1 MSAARHRLPHAGG
14 FTLIELMVTV
24 AIIAVL
30 ATLTAPSFRALA
42 ANQTLSNTTQE
53 LMTALLTAR
62 SLALKNNQSAT
73 VARTDGTSWAS
84 GWQVFVDAN
93 SDGSYQSGTD
103 TLVITREALDSDIAV
118 EATSGGIPAALEF
131 RYRADGFLAGGA
143 NKSVM
148 LKSTYTGKKKCI
160 IVGNTGRARIT
171 SPADTATSCTDT

>member
-1 MSAARHRLPHAGG
+1 MRIAVFPRHRALG

-42 ANQTLSNTTQE
+42 ANQTLSNTSQE
-53 LMTALLTAR
+53 LLTALMTARAQ
-62 SLALKNNQSAT
+62 ALKNNQSAT
-73 VARTDGTSWAS
+73 VARTDGSSWTG

-93 SDGSYQSGTD
+93 SNDSYQSGTD
-103 TLVITREALDSDIAV
+103 TLVITREALDPDITV
-118 EATSGGIPAALEF
+118 EATSGGIPAANEF
-131 RYRADGFLAGGA
+131 RYKADGFLAGGA

-148 LKSTYTGKKKCI
+148 LRSTYTGKKRCI

-171 SPADTATSCTDT
+171 SPADSATSCTDS